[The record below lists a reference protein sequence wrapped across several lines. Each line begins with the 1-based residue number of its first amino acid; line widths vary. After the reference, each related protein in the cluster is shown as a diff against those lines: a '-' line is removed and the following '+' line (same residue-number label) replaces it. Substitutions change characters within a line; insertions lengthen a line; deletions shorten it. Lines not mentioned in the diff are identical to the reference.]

1 VGSESNDDRFIRRSV
16 FFMVTDLC
24 RQMRRERLFPRAFCL
39 RFVYRDNY
47 HTVMAGKLKNPCFFE
62 KPLYR
67 ELEVYLNRA
76 LKRRTCMKK
85 ITLSLSRFSAPFRQ
99 LSLFQD
105 SFRMERL
112 AGAFDL
118 VEKRFGKNSLRYGA

>member
-1 VGSESNDDRFIRRSV
+1 
-16 FFMVTDLC
+16 
-24 RQMRRERLFPRAFCL
+24 
-39 RFVYRDNY
+39 
-47 HTVMAGKLKNPCFFE
+47 
-62 KPLYR
+62 
-67 ELEVYLNRA
+67 
-76 LKRRTCMKK
+76 MKK